1 MIPTACIH
9 RPTVSDPHQHNN
21 QLSLQDWDGEADL
34 TSALQ
39 QGIPCSLVVHYD
51 QVA

>member
-1 MIPTACIH
+1 MIPMAYIH
-9 RPTVSDPHQHNN
+9 RPTVSDPHRHNS
-21 QLSLQDWDGEADL
+21 QLSLQDWDGEVDL
-34 TSALQ
+34 TSALR